1 MKMTPRYL
9 KRMILQ
15 EMEDC
20 TDPKNVIYGMV
31 KDMDPNAV
39 AELFQA
45 VFEQLPGVEMTRPE
59 PEEGEP
65 IPTTY
70 QPGGEDG
77 DRPVIGF
84 REQLMELVR
93 SAVREVKREVKR
105 SAKGKAEYEAGRAA
119 GKLGK
124 DNDTK
129 KSDDWQEGWASGH
142 EVYETSHGAKDL

>member
-93 SAVREVKREVKR
+93 SAVREVKR
-105 SAKGKAEYEAGRAA
+105 SAKGKAEYAAGRAV
-119 GKLGK
+119 GKLGEN
-124 DNDTK
+124 NDTE
-129 KSDDWQEGWASGH
+129 KSDDWQEGWVSGH

>member
-1 MKMTPRYL
+1 
-9 KRMILQ
+9 
-15 EMEDC
+15 
-20 TDPKNVIYGMV
+20 VIYGMV

-105 SAKGKAEYEAGRAA
+105 SAKGQAEYDAGRAV
-119 GKLGK
+119 GKLGEN
-124 DNDTK
+124 NDTE
-129 KSDDWQEGWASGH
+129 KSDDWQEGWVSGH